1 MKKLSSIFLLIVAM
15 MLAFTACTQTATT
28 PQAEPQKPAGDTATD
43 PQKPAEDPAK
53 PVEIVVVSR
62 EEGSGTRGAF
72 VELTGVES
80 KDAEGNKVD
89 KTYEEA
95 IIQNGTN
102 GVMMT
107 VANEANAIGYIS
119 LGSLNDTVKSLQIDG
134 VEATAENVKNGSYK
148 LARPFI
154 IAYKAGLDE
163 ASQDLLDF
171 IMSQEGQKIVEEHH
185 YISSEAGQPFAG
197 GKATG
202 SVVVAGSTS
211 VTPVMEKLVEAYN
224 AINPNVKIEIQATG
238 SSAGMQST
246 MEGVSQLGMSSR
258 ELKDEEKA
266 AMEYKVIAIDGI
278 AVIVHKDNAA
288 KSVTM
293 EQIKQIFVGEL
304 RDWNLVK

>member
-1 MKKLSSIFLLIVAM
+1 MKKLSSIFLLMVALM
-15 MLAFTACTQTATT
+15 FAVSACTHTGTT
-28 PQAEPQKPAGDTATD
+28 PQTNPPMPGESGKPI
-43 PQKPAEDPAK
+43 
-53 PVEIVVVSR
+53 EIVVVSR

-72 VELTGVES
+72 VELTGVEA

-89 KTYEEA
+89 KTFEEA

-119 LGSLNDTVKSLQIDG
+119 LGSLNDTVKALQIDG

-148 LARPFI
+148 IARPFNV
-154 IAYKAGLDE
+154 AYKTGLNE
-163 ASQDLLDF
+163 AAQDLLNF
-171 IMSQEGQKIVEEHH
+171 IMSQEGQKIVEDRG
-185 YISSEAGQPFAG
+185 YISAEPGQPFAG

-202 SVVVAGSTS
+202 TVVVAGSTS

-224 AINPNVKIEIQATG
+224 ALNPDVKIEIQSTG

-246 MEGVSQLGMSSR
+246 MQGVSDLGMASR
-258 ELKDEEKA
+258 ELKDDEKA
-266 AMEYKVIAIDGI
+266 EMEHKVIAIDGI
-278 AVIVHKDNAA
+278 AVIVHKDSTI
-288 KSVTM
+288 KSISM
-293 EQIKQIFVGEL
+293 EQVKQIFVGDL

>member
-1 MKKLSSIFLLIVAM
+1 MKKTTSIILVLMAL
-15 MLAFTACTQTATT
+15 MLAITACTSPSKPTT
-28 PQAEPQKPAGDTATD
+28 VAPKPENTTV
-43 PQKPAEDPAK
+43 K
-53 PVEIVVVSR
+53 PVDIIVVSR

-72 VELTGVES
+72 VELTGVEG
-80 KDAEGNKVD
+80 KDADGNTVD
-89 KTYEEA
+89 STYEEA

-107 VANEANAIGYIS
+107 VANEAKAIGYIS
-119 LGSLNDTVKSLQIDG
+119 LGSLNDTVKALQIDG

-148 LARPFI
+148 IARPFNV
-154 IAYKAGLDE
+154 AYKAGLDE

-171 IMSQEGQKIVEEHH
+171 IMSEEGQKIVEERG
-185 YISSEAGQPFAG
+185 YISAEPGAPFAG
-197 GKATG
+197 GKVSG

-224 AINPNVKIEIQATG
+224 AINPDVTIEIQSTG

-246 MEGVSQLGMSSR
+246 MQGVSHLGMASR

-266 AMEYKVIAIDGI
+266 EMEFKVIAIDGI
-278 AVIVHKDNAA
+278 AVIVHKSSTV
-288 KSVTM
+288 KSLTM
-293 EQIKQIFVGEL
+293 EQVKQIFVGEL